1 MGRGWWWC
9 LTWCLAAGW
18 EVGKARAQLSLEMV
32 SLLPRPQ
39 QEAESNLRKA
49 KQGYVQRCEDHDKAR
64 LLVAKTEEEQA
75 GTGPG
80 AGGTV
85 SKALDKRRR
94 LEEEAKNKVGGVGGA
109 VQEAGEQFLT
119 HCVMFP
125 TSSCRE
131 SPPTLFRW
139 LDFCVGLESQ
149 AEVSQCTPMPHPG
162 RGSHGHIPHMCGGC
176 QDTEAGAGGHQ
187 GDGASTDPGGHPAE

>member
-1 MGRGWWWC
+1 MGHGWWRC
-9 LTWCLAAGW
+9 LTRCLAAG
-18 EVGKARAQLSLEMV
+18 VGSGESQDTAQLKDSLEVV

-94 LEEEAKNKVGGVGGA
+94 LEEEAKNKVGVSGRRRWRVRPSGGS
-109 VQEAGEQFLT
+109 F
-119 HCVMFP
+119 
-125 TSSCRE
+125 
-131 SPPTLFRW
+131 
-139 LDFCVGLESQ
+139 
-149 AEVSQCTPMPHPG
+149 
-162 RGSHGHIPHMCGGC
+162 
-176 QDTEAGAGGHQ
+176 
-187 GDGASTDPGGHPAE
+187 